1 MTRRYLCSGNK
12 NIARRLNLV
21 LLAVDST
28 IIPAIFLSR
37 RDRLN
42 LVLLADDSTV
52 IDENG
57 CVNSRP
63 PQSGSFGR

>member
-1 MTRRYLCSGNK
+1 MKMVVS
-12 NIARRLNLV
+12 I
-21 LLAVDST
+21 
-28 IIPAIFLSR
+28 

-52 IDENG
+52 VYLGNEHIQT
-57 CVNSRP
+57 P